1 MAQNELNKLF
11 PNKVNLNDISKALK
25 SVGNKIS
32 NKSLN
37 KRFNLPVTLGAG
49 AVTAFSGAQDVKKY
63 LKNFSDYARVSLN
76 NTGKSIYDV
85 DSKELNRIKRDF
97 NSLYFKNPANLGP
110 TSKALQAIVSLPAF
124 GTAPGYKGLEK
135 FVSNLV
141 GDTNGYTE
149 PNGMANPPIEP
160 LKEEPKKTAN
170 QNSIKKYQFDPLTG
184 LPILPE
190 EAVEWDGGGEG
201 LTQPPS
207 QNQAVGYTQ
216 PNQQGQQAQQQTKQ
230 AGRTVDDII
239 ALAQAQQQ
247 LRNEQ
252 MAPYIETLQEAMEK
266 YGANRENNFKR
277 DLSLASLS
285 GMTKN
290 PAYASMIGRY
300 DENQPLEKRL
310 ALQQQLAGLRQQQ
323 LFDPTPIYGNAELVQ
338 RMGLAPEAALANPDF
353 LKQYANI
360 YNYGLD
366 YNAVLA
372 RLKQQEQQNA
382 LDRMLKWDIH
392 MHPQYNTLASQ
403 AQLGSS
409 LLSNMQI
416 SPALR
421 NSMTPEMIQYL
432 ISLTGYKPGSTQVPA
447 QNPAQGQ
454 SEDDIIDYNASLRG
468 R

>member
-11 PNKVNLNDISKALK
+11 PNKVNLNDISKELK
-25 SVGNKIS
+25 SVGNKKIGT
-32 NKSLN
+32 
-37 KRFNLPVTLGAG
+37 RFNLPVTLGAG
-49 AVTAFSGAQDVKKY
+49 ALAAYEGAQDVRRY
-63 LKNFSDYARVSLN
+63 LKSFGEYAEQSLK
-76 NTGKSIYDV
+76 NTGRSLSNLDAN
-85 DSKELNRIKRDF
+85 ELNRIKRDF
-97 NSLYFKNPANLGP
+97 NSLYFGNPKNIGP
-110 TSKALQAIVSLPAF
+110 TSRVLQAIVSIPASGKAQGF
-124 GTAPGYKGLEK
+124 NNILGGAGR
-135 FVSNLV
+135 S
-141 GDTNGYTE
+141 TN
-149 PNGMANPPIEP
+149 PNGMTKPPREP
-160 LKEEPKKTAN
+160 LKKETKKTAVTN
-170 QNSIKKYQFDPLTG
+170 KPNFYDFDPATG
-184 LPILPE
+184 LPILPG
-190 EAVEWDGGGEG
+190 EAIG
-201 LTQPPS
+201 LDTNSYDTIQPPS
-207 QNQAVGYTQ
+207 QNQAVG
-216 PNQQGQQAQQQTKQ
+216 NQQQTKQ

-239 ALAQAQQQ
+239 ALAQKQQQ

-252 MAPYIETLQEAMEK
+252 MAPYIEALQEAMEK
-266 YGANRENNFKR
+266 YGVNRENNFKR

-300 DENQPLEKRL
+300 DENQQLEKRL

-338 RMGLAPEAALANPDF
+338 RMGLAPEAALASPDF

-382 LDRMLKWDIH
+382 LDRQLKWNIH
-392 MHPQYNTLASQ
+392 MNPQYNTLASQ

-409 LLSNMQI
+409 ILTSMQS
-416 SPALR
+416 SPELR
-421 NSMTPEMIQYL
+421 RAMTPEMIQYL
-432 ISLTGYKPGSTQVPA
+432 ISLTGYNPGSTPAPA
-447 QNPAQGQ
+447 QKPGQQQ

>member
-1 MAQNELNKLF
+1 MAQNELNRLF
-11 PNKVNLNDISKALK
+11 PNKVNLNDISKELK
-25 SVGNKIS
+25 SVGNKS
-32 NKSLN
+32 LNKSLN

-63 LKNFSDYARVSLN
+63 LKNFSDYARVSLK

-97 NSLYFKNPANLGP
+97 NSLYFKNPANLGT

-141 GDTNGYTE
+141 GDTSRYTE
-149 PNGMANPPIEP
+149 PSGMTKPPIEP
-160 LKEEPKKTAN
+160 LKKEPKKTAN
-170 QNSIKKYQFDPLTG
+170 QGGTRKYQFDPATG

-190 EAVEWDGGGEG
+190 EAVG
-201 LTQPPS
+201 LNTNSYDTIQPPA
-207 QNQAVGYTQ
+207 QNQAVD
-216 PNQQGQQAQQQTKQ
+216 NQQQTKQ
-230 AGRTVDDII
+230 AGRTVEDII
-239 ALAQAQQQ
+239 ALAQKQQQ

-252 MAPYIETLQEAMEK
+252 MAPYIEALQEAMEK

-290 PAYASMIGRY
+290 PAYAKMIGNY
-300 DENQPLEKRL
+300 DENQQLEKRL
-310 ALQQQLAGLRQQQ
+310 ALQQQLAGLKQQQ

-338 RMGLAPEAALANPDF
+338 RMGLAPEAALANTDF

-382 LDRMLKWDIH
+382 LDRQLKWNIH
-392 MHPQYNTLASQ
+392 MNPQYNTLASQ

-421 NSMTPEMIQYL
+421 ESMTPEMIQYL
-432 ISLTGYKPGSTQVPA
+432 ISLTGYKPGSIPAPA
-447 QNPAQGQ
+447 QKPGQ
-454 SEDDIIDYNASLRG
+454 KPSEDDIIDYNASLRG

>member
-25 SVGNKIS
+25 SVGNKYL

-49 AVTAFSGAQDVKKY
+49 AVTAFSGAQDVKRY
-63 LKNFSDYARVSLN
+63 LKNFSDYARVSLK

-97 NSLYFKNPANLGP
+97 NSLYFKNPANLGT

-135 FVSNLV
+135 FVLNII
-141 GDTNGYTE
+141 GDTSGYTK
-149 PNGMANPPIEP
+149 PSGMANPPIEP
-160 LKEEPKKTAN
+160 LKEEPKKTAVTN
-170 QNSIKKYQFDPLTG
+170 KPNFYDFDPATG
-184 LPILPE
+184 LPILPG
-190 EAVEWDGGGEG
+190 EAVG
-201 LTQPPS
+201 LDTNSYDTIQPPA

-216 PNQQGQQAQQQTKQ
+216 PTQQGQQQGKQ

-252 MAPYIETLQEAMEK
+252 MAPYIESLQEAMDK

-300 DENQPLEKRL
+300 DENQQLEKRL
-310 ALQQQLAGLRQQQ
+310 ALQQQLANLRQQQ

-338 RMGLAPEAALANPDF
+338 RMGLAPEAALASPDF

-372 RLKQQEQQNA
+372 RLKPQEQQNA
-382 LDRMLKWDIH
+382 LDRQLKWNIH
-392 MHPQYNTLASQ
+392 MNPQYNTLASQ

-409 LLSNMQI
+409 ILSNMQF

-421 NSMTPEMIQYL
+421 ESMTPEMIQYL
-432 ISLTGYKPGSTQVPA
+432 IGLTGFQP
-447 QNPAQGQ
+447 NGQ
-454 SEDDIIDYNASLRG
+454 PDVNIPQPTGAPQQQRPPKGNLNSLR
-468 R
+468 

>member
-11 PNKVNLNDISKALK
+11 PNKVNLNDISKELK
-25 SVGNKIS
+25 PVGNKKIGT
-32 NKSLN
+32 
-37 KRFNLPVTLGAG
+37 RFNLPVTLGAG
-49 AVTAFSGAQDVKKY
+49 ALAAYEGAQDVRRY
-63 LKNFSDYARVSLN
+63 LKSFGEYAEQSLK
-76 NTGKSIYDV
+76 NTGRSLSNLDAN
-85 DSKELNRIKRDF
+85 ELNRIKRDF
-97 NSLYFKNPANLGP
+97 NSLYFSNPKNIGP
-110 TSKALQAIVSLPAF
+110 TSRVLQAIVSVPAS
-124 GTAPGYKGLEK
+124 GKAPGLNNTLGGAGR
-135 FVSNLV
+135 S
-141 GDTNGYTE
+141 TN
-149 PNGMANPPIEP
+149 PNGMTKPPREP

-170 QNSIKKYQFDPLTG
+170 QSGIKKYQFDPLTG

-190 EAVEWDGGGEG
+190 EAVEWDGEGEG

-216 PNQQGQQAQQQTKQ
+216 PAQQGQQAQQSQQQTKQ

-252 MAPYIETLQEAMEK
+252 MAPYIEALQEAMEK
-266 YGANRENNFKR
+266 YGEGRNRNFFR
-277 DLSLASLS
+277 DLGLAGLT
-285 GMTKN
+285 GLTGN
-290 PAYASMIGRY
+290 QAYSRMIGGY
-300 DENQPLEKRL
+300 DDNQVLDKRL
-310 ALQQQLAGLRQQQ
+310 SLQQQLAGLRQQQ

-382 LDRMLKWDIH
+382 LDRQLKWNIH
-392 MHPQYNTLASQ
+392 MNPQYNTLASQ

-409 LLSNMQI
+409 ILSNMQF
-416 SPALR
+416 SPSLR
-421 NSMTPEMIQYL
+421 ESMTPEMIQYL
-432 ISLTGYKPGSTQVPA
+432 ISLTGFQPDGQ
-447 QNPAQGQ
+447 QGVNIPQ
-454 SEDDIIDYNASLRG
+454 PTGAPQQQRPPKGNLNSLR
-468 R
+468 

>member
-11 PNKVNLNDISKALK
+11 PNKVNLNDISKTLK
-25 SVGNKIS
+25 SVGNKKIGT
-32 NKSLN
+32 
-37 KRFNLPVTLGAG
+37 RFNLPVTLGAG
-49 AVTAFSGAQDVKKY
+49 ALAAFEGAQDVRKY
-63 LKNFSDYARVSLN
+63 LKSFGEYAEQSFK
-76 NTGKSIYDV
+76 NTGKSLSNLDAN
-85 DSKELNRIKRDF
+85 ELNRIKRDF
-97 NSLYFKNPANLGP
+97 NSLYFSNPKNIGP
-110 TSKALQAIVSLPAF
+110 TSRVLQAIVSIPAS
-124 GTAPGYKGLEK
+124 GKAPGFNNILGGAG
-135 FVSNLV
+135 S
-141 GDTNGYTE
+141 YTE
-149 PNGMANPPIEP
+149 PSGMNKPPVEP
-160 LKEEPKKTAN
+160 LKEKPKKTAVAN
-170 QNSIKKYQFDPLTG
+170 KPNFYDFDPATG

-190 EAVEWDGGGEG
+190 EAVG
-201 LTQPPS
+201 LNTNSYGSTQPS
-207 QNQAVGYTQ
+207 QQSQAVG
-216 PNQQGQQAQQQTKQ
+216 NKQQAKQ
-230 AGRTVDDII
+230 SARTIEDII

-252 MAPYIETLQEAMEK
+252 MAPYIEALQEAMEK
-266 YGANRENNFKR
+266 YGVNKENNFKR

-290 PAYASMIGRY
+290 PAYAKMIGGY
-300 DENQPLEKRL
+300 DENQPVEKRL

-382 LDRMLKWDIH
+382 LDRQLKWNIH
-392 MHPQYNTLASQ
+392 MNPQYNTLASQ

-416 SPALR
+416 SPELR
-421 NSMTPEMIQYL
+421 KSMTPEMIQYL
-432 ISLTGYKPGSTQVPA
+432 ISLTGYNPGSTPVPV
-447 QNPAQGQ
+447 QKPGQ
-454 SEDDIIDYNASLRG
+454 KPSEDDIIDYNASLRG

>member
-1 MAQNELNKLF
+1 MLMAQNELNRLF
-11 PNKVNLNDISKALK
+11 SNKVNLNDISKALK
-25 SVGNKIS
+25 SVGNKKIGT
-32 NKSLN
+32 
-37 KRFNLPVTLGAG
+37 RFNLPVTLGAG
-49 AVTAFSGAQDVKKY
+49 ALAAFEGAQDVRKY
-63 LKNFSDYARVSLN
+63 LKSFGEYAEQSFK
-76 NTGKSIYDV
+76 NTGRSLSNIDAN
-85 DSKELNRIKRDF
+85 ELNRIKRDF
-97 NSLYFKNPANLGP
+97 NSLYFGNPKNIGP
-110 TSKALQAIVSLPAF
+110 TSRVLQAIVSIPASSK
-124 GTAPGYKGLEK
+124 APGLNNILGGAG
-135 FVSNLV
+135 S
-141 GDTNGYTE
+141 YTE
-149 PNGMANPPIEP
+149 QNGTTKPPIEP
-160 LKEEPKKTAN
+160 LKEEPKKTAAAN
-170 QNSIKKYQFDPLTG
+170 KPNFYNFDPATG
-184 LPILPE
+184 LPILPG
-190 EAVEWDGGGEG
+190 EAVG
-201 LTQPPS
+201 LDTNSYDTIQPPS
-207 QNQAVGYTQ
+207 QNQAVGN
-216 PNQQGQQAQQQTKQ
+216 PQQTKQ
-230 AGRTVDDII
+230 AGRTVEDII

-252 MAPYIETLQEAMEK
+252 MAPYIEALQEAMEK

-310 ALQQQLAGLRQQQ
+310 ALQQQLAGLKQQQ

-338 RMGLAPEAALANPDF
+338 RMGLAPEAALANTDF

-382 LDRMLKWDIH
+382 LDRQLKWNIH
-392 MHPQYNTLASQ
+392 MNPQYNTLASQ

-421 NSMTPEMIQYL
+421 ESMTPEMIQYL
-432 ISLTGYKPGSTQVPA
+432 ISLTGYNPGSLPAPAQKPGQKP
-447 QNPAQGQ
+447 